1 MITKLTLRNFKSIGE
16 QTYNFTKFDLFVG
29 RNNSGKSTILQA
41 MAIWQFCV
49 DEFHRVKRGGSTG
62 IQVVLPNFTALPVP
76 EFNLLWKDR
85 TDRHWPLVDGKKKQ
99 QYILIEIEI
108 EWYCKDSKLHSF
120 GVHLRYHSPQAIYAI
135 PAEGWEKFRETEKQA
150 LFPIIAYVPPFSGL
164 EPAEEWRDDGP
175 LKKQVGKAQ
184 PGSILR
190 NLLFRVCPTPP
201 RDDNGR
207 IVKGYKL
214 PQEWLEIK
222 AVVENWFSMR
232 LKEPKYEQGIDT
244 QILCE
249 YVQGEKTYDIIAGGS
264 GFHQTLTLLAFLY
277 GYKPTTILLD
287 EPDAHLHVNLQ
298 REIMDFFKVKSY
310 EQNVQFLIATH
321 AEEFARGVDASQIV
335 SLLGKKPKRV
345 ESTPEVLRAMADVSN
360 AELAELLSS
369 PIILYVEGE
378 SDERILRAWAKT
390 CGAEE
395 HLAKVC
401 FRVMGGGTK
410 QLMKDNA
417 DHHFDALGHIIP
429 EVRRLLL
436 FDYDDAA
443 TWHPEPDNP
452 VIYEWK
458 RKNIENYILV
468 PDAWVRAALRQLGFA
483 PDELFAAPTATL
495 IRDFFV
501 GENLTL
507 PPGKSWRDLKA
518 RIFSEI
524 NGKKLLFENDE
535 SLFQLLRKQTQ
546 PVELIRET
554 VAGNM
559 TIDEI
564 HEDVHLF
571 FEKLNQIVAPAR
583 PQLIRRRR

>member
-1 MITKLTLRNFKSIGE
+1 
-16 QTYNFTKFDLFVG
+16 
-29 RNNSGKSTILQA
+29 
-41 MAIWQFCV
+41 
-49 DEFHRVKRGGSTG
+49 
-62 IQVVLPNFTALPVP
+62 
-76 EFNLLWKDR
+76 
-85 TDRHWPLVDGKKKQ
+85 
-99 QYILIEIEI
+99 
-108 EWYCKDSKLHSF
+108 
-120 GVHLRYHSPQAIYAI
+120 
-135 PAEGWEKFRETEKQA
+135 
-150 LFPIIAYVPPFSGL
+150 
-164 EPAEEWRDDGP
+164 
-175 LKKQVGKAQ
+175 
-184 PGSILR
+184 
-190 NLLFRVCPTPP
+190 
-201 RDDNGR
+201 
-207 IVKGYKL
+207 L

-222 AVVENWFSMR
+222 AVVENWFSVR

-249 YVQGEKTYDIIAGGS
+249 YIQREKTYDIIAGGS

-287 EPDAHLHVNLQ
+287 EPDAHLHANLQ

-335 SLLGKKPKRV
+335 SLLGQKPKRV

-360 AELAELLSS
+360 TELAELLSS

-417 DHHFDALGHIIP
+417 DQHFDALGHIIP
-429 EVRRLLL
+429 EVRRLML

-443 TWHPEPDNP
+443 TWHPEPGNP
-452 VIYEWK
+452 ALFEWK

-483 PDELFAAPTATL
+483 PDELFAVPLATL

-535 SLFQLLRKQTQ
+535 SLFQLLRNQI
-546 PVELIRET
+546 PSVELIRET

-559 TIDEI
+559 TADEI

-571 FEKLNQIVAPAR
+571 FEKLNQIVSLVAPV
-583 PQLIRRRR
+583 